1 MEFQMRN
8 KTFISSMVGI
18 AATAAVAGSA
28 MAGTVVVDNFT
39 AGSFNNTAS
48 GVWTNFTNAAIL
60 PLSGSNN
67 TRSTGVVMSLNN
79 FDSLASSTATF
90 SGGTGTSNV
99 SLAVG
104 WGNFSSAVAAAN
116 LNYGRDGQT
125 PNVGLSPSSVDLTSF
140 TGLTVFGSGNA
151 SYTGVT
157 QITPAMRLI
166 LTLRDNSGQSFQGD
180 AAISAGALGNISFD
194 FSTVTGVNMTSIR
207 AIELQFNLQGGN
219 FGGGTAG
226 SGSLN
231 YSLSSV
237 QLVPAPGA
245 LALLGVAGLAGGRRR
260 RA

>member
-1 MEFQMRN
+1 
-8 KTFISSMVGI
+8 
-18 AATAAVAGSA
+18 
-28 MAGTVVVDNFT
+28 
-39 AGSFNNTAS
+39 
-48 GVWTNFTNAAIL
+48 
-60 PLSGSNN
+60 
-67 TRSTGVVMSLNN
+67 
-79 FDSLASSTATF
+79 
-90 SGGTGTSNV
+90 
-99 SLAVG
+99 
-104 WGNFSSAVAAAN
+104 
-116 LNYGRDGQT
+116 
-125 PNVGLSPSSVDLTSF
+125 
-140 TGLTVFGSGNA
+140 LTVFGSGNA

-180 AAISAGALGNISFD
+180 AAISTGALGNISFD

-207 AIELQFNLQGGN
+207 AIQLQFNLQGGN

-245 LALLGVAGLAGGRRR
+245 LALLGVAGLAGVRRR